1 MGANS
6 NIEWTDATWNP
17 IGGCSIASPGCT
29 NCYAQGLAGTR
40 LKDHPLYR
48 GTTSPS
54 KAGPVFNGTL
64 TAAPDDHP
72 VWTWPLRWRGA
83 KTPRRGPDARSMI
96 FVGDMSDLFHADRP
110 DAVIDRI
117 FAVMALSPQ
126 HTFQVLTKR
135 AERMRNYLTA
145 NTGAWDTGHA
155 CGRVA
160 EIVERMRTDNRP
172 VGPLPH
178 REPGERW
185 WPLPNVWLG
194 VSAERQKEADE
205 RIPHLLATP
214 AAVRFVSAE
223 PLLGATDLRRWMND
237 WGCDACGYGGDRTD
251 DHCPNCGWTGDG
263 GPGESPQCPKCGV
276 PLEDYYA
283 CPECGASNDSGFGVT
298 LTGNRRGLIDWVI
311 AGGESGP
318 NARPMHPDWARS
330 IRDQCQAAGVAFFFK
345 QWGEW
350 VPGENAS
357 GPPPTRTEQTAD
369 WFDDHWYFGRM
380 TPKQS
385 EELHRDDEPDV
396 YRVGKHR
403 AGRLL
408 DGREWSEFPEHEAA

>member
-29 NCYAQGLAGTR
+29 NCYAQRMAGTR
-40 LKDHPLYR
+40 LANHPLYKA
-48 GTTSPS
+48 TTTPS
-54 KAGPVFNGTL
+54 KAGPVFNGRL

-72 VWTWPLRWRGA
+72 VWTWPMRWRGSPKA
-83 KTPRRGPDARSMI
+83 KAEGRRSRI
-96 FVGDMSDLFHADRP
+96 FVGDMSDLFHEDRP
-110 DAVIDRI
+110 DAVIDRV
-117 FAVMALSPQ
+117 FAVMALCPQ
-126 HTFQVLTKR
+126 FDFQVLTKR
-135 AERMRNYLTA
+135 AARMRDYVGTRAGDYEVVLPDHA
-145 NTGAWDTGHA
+145 VAMTGSPCAAH
-155 CGRVA
+155 
-160 EIVERMRTDNRP
+160 VEDVP
-172 VGPLPH
+172 
-178 REPGERW
+178 

-194 VSAERQKEADE
+194 VSAERQKEADD
-205 RIPHLLATP
+205 RIPDLLATP

-223 PLLGATDLRRWMND
+223 PLIGPIDFTRIGTHGGWYDSLKGWRNVRETPAPEGVVD
-237 WGCDACGYGGDRTD
+237 W
-251 DHCPNCGWTGDG
+251 
-263 GPGESPQCPKCGV
+263 
-276 PLEDYYA
+276 
-283 CPECGASNDSGFGVT
+283 
-298 LTGNRRGLIDWVI
+298 II
-311 AGGESGP
+311 AGGESGKD
-318 NARPMHPDWARS
+318 ARPAHPDWFRS